1 VINNI
6 NNMRYLKLF
15 ENFEQSKTREELI
28 EDLISTSTFERE
40 ELESMTDDELEEV
53 KQKHETSCVESL
65 SNENLTHGFKMSL
78 KRPLTNGM
86 MP

>member
-1 VINNI
+1 
-6 NNMRYLKLF
+6 MRYLKLF

-53 KQKHETSCVESL
+53 
-65 SNENLTHGFKMSL
+65 
-78 KRPLTNGM
+78 
-86 MP
+86 